1 MICETQLTLDQARA
15 RGDQAKAQVEANAN
29 EYFAQFSTR
38 AQAFVLDYL
47 NSRGPAS
54 GEAITNACRESGIIP
69 HDDRAFGP
77 VYQRLARARKIVKCG
92 YCPRTKGHGT
102 SGGIVWRVP

>member
-15 RGDQAKAQVEANAN
+15 RGEAAMSQVEVNAEEFFQRFSERAQV
-29 EYFAQFSTR
+29 
-38 AQAFVLDYL
+38 FVLEYL
-47 NSRGPAS
+47 SRQGPSS
-54 GEAITNACRESGIIP
+54 GEAITNACRAAGVVP

-77 VYQRLARARKIVKCG
+77 VYQKLSKARRIVKCG

-102 SGGIVWRVP
+102 NGGIIWRVA